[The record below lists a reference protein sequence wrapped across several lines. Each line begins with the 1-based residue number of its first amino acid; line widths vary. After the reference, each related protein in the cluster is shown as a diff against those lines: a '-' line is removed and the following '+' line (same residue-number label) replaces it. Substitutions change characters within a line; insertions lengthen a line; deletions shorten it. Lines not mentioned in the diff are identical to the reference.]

1 MSLHRKISLCI
12 VAAVSLANL
21 LVSPVWLSAQVD
33 KTDLSLRLIPG
44 DYYSG
49 IEAGKR
55 KTVFIEVS
63 NNSNKTLNHIRFDAD
78 KPEGWSIAF
87 RPDSLEMLA
96 SGGSTTIDAE
106 ILPSSTAG
114 RGDVTIAFIA
124 EADETRTATSL
135 FLRVEGGSP
144 FWIWVGAG
152 IAFLVVIGFIIV
164 FLRSGR

>member
-1 MSLHRKISLCI
+1 MGLNRKISLLF
-12 VAAVSLANL
+12 VLAVSLINF
-21 LVSPVWLSAQVD
+21 LVSPVWLLAQVD

-49 IEAGKR
+49 IEPGKK
-55 KTVFIEVS
+55 KTVFIEVR
-63 NNSNKTLNHIRFDAD
+63 NNSSRTLKHIQFDAD
-78 KPEGWSIAF
+78 KPKGWSVAF
-87 RPDSLEMLA
+87 RPDSLEMLV
-96 SGGSTTIDAE
+96 SGSSTTVDAE
-106 ILPSSTAG
+106 IVPASTAG
-114 RGDVTIAFIA
+114 RGDFTIAFIA

-152 IAFLVVIGFIIV
+152 IAVLVVTGFIIV